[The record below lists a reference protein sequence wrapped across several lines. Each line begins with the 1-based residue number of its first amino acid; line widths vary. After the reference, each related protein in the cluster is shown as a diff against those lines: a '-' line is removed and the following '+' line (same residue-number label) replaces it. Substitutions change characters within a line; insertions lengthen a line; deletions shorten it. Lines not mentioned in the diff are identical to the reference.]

1 MLLYT
6 YISSHWRHV
15 NITLHAHS
23 SISINN
29 ESMYCD
35 IDLIWCNISAMFFR
49 DLYHRF
55 AIFLPAAGSRLCRH
69 MINALNIEKHMHIHV
84 HVYGC
89 SWHGLKQNRVVSH
102 PIGLLDMWQN
112 IFSTQ
117 LPYRMGKVRVV
128 LLRLVIFV
136 LWFMYILCRHILV
149 SPIAWYRL
157 LNRDMV
163 ALCVFSNAQFSK
175 LGYHTDYIA

>member
-35 IDLIWCNISAMFFR
+35 IDLIWCNISVMFFR
-49 DLYHRF
+49 DSYHRF

-102 PIGLLDMWQN
+102 PIGLLNMWQN
-112 IFSTQ
+112 ILKKKKKKKKTYLIPSYPTVWERWELCYFA
-117 LPYRMGKVRVV
+117 
-128 LLRLVIFV
+128 LLYLFCD
-136 LWFMYILCRHILV
+136 LCIYY
-149 SPIAWYRL
+149 ADTY
-157 LNRDMV
+157 
-163 ALCVFSNAQFSK
+163 
-175 LGYHTDYIA
+175 